1 MNAPSY
7 HSVPVGGRSDSPPD
21 TDDWLAAVGAAGVAP
36 SIHHTQPWRF
46 VVHPDGLELHLDPA
60 RGLPVLDPAGRES
73 RISCG
78 AALLSVRVALRA
90 SGVEPLVAL
99 LPVRR
104 HPTLLAIVR
113 VGGRRAATQ
122 EVLSLHQA
130 ITRRHGYRHPFGPG
144 RVSQVALSSIVYAA
158 GVEGGYLRLVPD
170 PSTAGAVIEL
180 IRRAERLQRRDDASR
195 RELTRVGDSPG
206 NTAGGSGGADAGS
219 PLGVLMS
226 ATDTDLDQLRC
237 GQALQRALL
246 TAAGH
251 GVGAAILSAPT
262 ELPMARAALR
272 RLAGCTMSPQLVLQF
287 GAALPAVPVRRRP
300 ATEFAE
306 LRTDRLDR

>member
-7 HSVPVGGRSDSPPD
+7 HAAPVGGRSDSPPD
-21 TDDWLAAVGAAGVAP
+21 ADDWMAAVGAAGVAP
-36 SIHHTQPWRF
+36 SIHNTQPWRF
-46 VVHPDGLELHLDPA
+46 IVRPDGVELHLDPG
-60 RGLPVLDPAGRES
+60 RGLPVVDPAGRES

-90 SGVEPLVAL
+90 SGVDPLVTL

-113 VGGRRAATQ
+113 SAGRRAATQ
-122 EVLSLHQA
+122 EELILHQA
-130 ITRRHGYRHPFGPG
+130 ITRRHGHRHPFGPG

-158 GVEGGYLRLVPD
+158 GIEGGYLRLVAD
-170 PSTAGAVIEL
+170 PPTAGAVTEL
-180 IRRAERLQRRDDASR
+180 IRRAEHVQRRDDASR
-195 RELTRVGDSPG
+195 RELAEVGDVPG
-206 NTAGGSGGADAGS
+206 TAGIGDADS

-226 ATDTDLDQLRC
+226 AADTELDQLRC

-272 RLAGCTMSPQLVLQF
+272 RLAGCTMAPQLVLRF
-287 GAALPAVPVRRRP
+287 GTALPAVPVRRRP
-300 ATEFAE
+300 VTEFAE
-306 LRTDRLDR
+306 LCSDQIDR

>member
-1 MNAPSY
+1 MNALS
-7 HSVPVGGRSDSPPD
+7 HQGVPVGNRSDPPLD
-21 TDDWLAAVGAAGVAP
+21 AGDWLAAVGAAGVAP

-90 SGVEPLVAL
+90 SGVDPLVTL

-113 VGGRRAATQ
+113 AGGRRAATQ
-122 EVLSLHQA
+122 EVLMLHQA

-144 RVSQVALSSIVYAA
+144 RVPQVALSSIVYAA

-170 PSTAGAVIEL
+170 PPTAGAVTEL
-180 IRRAERLQRRDDASR
+180 IRRAQRLQRQDDASR
-195 RELTRVGDSPG
+195 RELTRVGDDPG
-206 NTAGGSGGADAGS
+206 STAGSPGGADVCS

-226 ATDTDLDQLRC
+226 ATDTELDQLRC

-246 TAAGH
+246 TATGH
-251 GVGAAILSAPT
+251 GVGAVILSAPT
-262 ELPMARAALR
+262 ELPIVRAALR

-287 GAALPAVPVRRRP
+287 GAALPAVSVLRRP

-306 LRTDRLDR
+306 LRTDPLDR